1 MKIAQR
7 LDQLQTENAFEV
19 LAEVK
24 RLTAEGRHIISF
36 AIGEPD
42 FDTPENI
49 KAAGI
54 RAIAENQ
61 THYSPA
67 GGIPQLKQAIASY
80 IKDTRQI
87 SVGPPNIVVTPGA
100 KPIILYSLLAC
111 VNPGDEVIYP
121 NPGFPIYQSA
131 IGFIGAKGIPL
142 PIREDLG
149 FSFDP
154 DEFKARVTPRTR
166 MVILNSPHNPTGGVL
181 RTEALEAVVE
191 AANKYD
197 LWVLSDEI
205 YSRII
210 YEEPFKSIA
219 SIPGMVERTIIIDG
233 FSKTYAMTG
242 WRIGYGVMPAQLAH
256 WVTRIQINNESCVS
270 TFTQFAATEALI
282 GSQDGADAIV
292 REFARRRKM
301 MVEELNRV
309 PGIKCPVPAGTFYVY
324 PNVTGACRRLGLKDS
339 KELQRRLLYGGNVA
353 VLAGSAFGSR
363 NDEQEYIRLSY
374 ATSEENI
381 REGIHRIKKVLQG

>member
-1 MKIAQR
+1 M
-7 LDQLQTENAFEV
+7 
-19 LAEVK
+19 AEVK

-54 RAIAENQ
+54 RAITENQ

-67 GGIPQLKQAIASY
+67 GGIPHLKEAIASY
-80 IKDTRQI
+80 IKDTRQVP
-87 SVGPPNIVVTPGA
+87 VGPPNIVVTPGA

-111 VNPGDEVIYP
+111 VDPGDEVIYP

-154 DEFKARVTPRTR
+154 GEFKARVTPRTR

-181 RTEALEAVVE
+181 RPEALEAVAE

-219 SIPGMVERTIIIDG
+219 SLPGMVERTIIIDG

-242 WRIGYGVMPAQLAH
+242 WRIGYGVMPVQLAH

-270 TFTQFAATEALI
+270 TFTQLAAAEALT
-282 GSQDGADAIV
+282 GAQDGAEAIT
-292 REFARRRKM
+292 REFDCRRKM

-339 KELQRRLLYGGNVA
+339 KELQQRLLYGGNVA
-353 VLAGSAFGSR
+353 VLAGSAFGTR

-381 REGIHRIKKVLQG
+381 REGIRRIKKVLQG